1 MKRTIYILLLI
12 LIIPT
17 IAVGADI
24 EGFILEEQLDM
35 FDTHE
40 LESFIEDVLKDN
52 EAIKGFNFKD
62 MIKQIIKG
70 ERIFNKDALQDFIVE
85 TFFSEIKVSLD
96 IMVIA
101 IILARKPRLT
111 FFSEIKVQGTF
122 EKSSVSQ
129 IANYVTYMVLAIL
142 ILGSFYQLMN
152 VVKFTIVNMV
162 RFMEII
168 MPILL
173 TFLVIAGGP
182 NTKVLFHPMIIGA
195 VNLIGALVQ
204 NIIIPLIYFS
214 FIVSILANL
223 SQRVELKKISELG
236 RQAIT
241 FIITAAFTIF
251 IGIITI
257 YGLSTKMDGITIRTA
272 KFAID
277 NFVPIV
283 GGFLSDAVETVIGS
297 SAILKNGIGI
307 IGLVILIII
316 TVLPVIKISALLFIY
331 KVIGAVIEPIVSSNI
346 SNFFTD
352 ISKTLLLILISL
364 VSVSIMFFITITI
377 IVDIGNS
384 LIMLR

>member
-1 MKRTIYILLLI
+1 MKRTIYILLFI
-12 LIIPT
+12 LIIPN
-17 IAVGADI
+17 IVIGVDI
-24 EGFILEEQLDM
+24 EGFILDEQLNL
-35 FDTHE
+35 FDTAK
-40 LESFIEDVLKDN
+40 LENFIEDVLEDKEALRDFSFRNIIGKIIRGEKIFEKDK
-52 EAIKGFNFKD
+52 IKD
-62 MIKQIIKG
+62 
-70 ERIFNKDALQDFIVE
+70 LIVD
-85 TFFSEIKVSLD
+85 TFFSEIKINLSFLSK
-96 IMVIA
+96 ILAITFISA
-101 IILARKPRLT
+101 IITNL
-111 FFSEIKVQGTF
+111 QGTF
-122 EKSSVSQ
+122 ENSSVSQ

-142 ILGSFYQLMN
+142 IIGSFYQLME
-152 VVKFTIVNMV
+152 VVKVTVGHMV
-162 RFMEII
+162 SFMEII

-195 VNLIGALVQ
+195 VNVIGFLVV

-223 SQRVELKKISELG
+223 SDRAELRKISELG
-236 RQAIT
+236 RQIIT

-257 YGLSTKMDGITIRTA
+257 YGLSTKMDGISIRTA
-272 KFAID
+272 KFAVD

-307 IGLVILIII
+307 IGLIILIVI
-316 TVLPVIKISALLFIY
+316 TILPVIKISILLLIY

-352 ISKTLLLILISL
+352 ISKTILLILISV

-377 IVDIGNS
+377 VVDTGNS
-384 LIMLR
+384 LLMMR

>member
-1 MKRTIYILLLI
+1 MKRTIYILLFI
-12 LIIPT
+12 LMLPNIVIG
-17 IAVGADI
+17 VDI
-24 EGFILEEQLDM
+24 EGFILDEQLNL
-35 FDTHE
+35 FDTAK
-40 LESFIEDVLKDN
+40 LENFIEDVLEDKEALRDFSFRNIIGKIIRGEKIFEKDK
-52 EAIKGFNFKD
+52 IKD
-62 MIKQIIKG
+62 
-70 ERIFNKDALQDFIVE
+70 LIVD
-85 TFFSEIKVSLD
+85 TFFSEIKINLSFLSK
-96 IMVIA
+96 ILAITFISA
-101 IILARKPRLT
+101 IITNL
-111 FFSEIKVQGTF
+111 QGTF
-122 EKSSVSQ
+122 ENSSVSK

-142 ILGSFYQLMN
+142 IIGSFYQLME
-152 VVKFTIVNMV
+152 VVKVTVGHMV
-162 RFMEII
+162 SFMEII

-195 VNLIGALVQ
+195 VNVIGFLVV

-223 SQRVELKKISELG
+223 SDRAELRKISELG
-236 RQAIT
+236 RQIIT

-257 YGLSTKMDGITIRTA
+257 YGLSTKMDGISIRTA
-272 KFAID
+272 KFAVD

-307 IGLVILIII
+307 IGLIILIVI
-316 TVLPVIKISALLFIY
+316 TILPVIKISILLLIY

-352 ISKTLLLILISL
+352 ISKTILLILISV

-377 IVDIGNS
+377 VVDTGNS
-384 LIMLR
+384 LLMMR

>member
-1 MKRTIYILLLI
+1 MKRTIYILLFVLM
-12 LIIPT
+12 IPNLV
-17 IAVGADI
+17 IGVDI
-24 EGFILEEQLDM
+24 EGFVLNEQLDL
-35 FDTHE
+35 FDTGK
-40 LESFIEDVLKDN
+40 LESFIEEVLEDNHALRDFSFRNIIAKIIRGEKIFEKDKLKD
-52 EAIKGFNFKD
+52 
-62 MIKQIIKG
+62 
-70 ERIFNKDALQDFIVE
+70 LIVD
-85 TFFSEIKVSLD
+85 TFFSEIRLNLNFLAK
-96 IMVIA
+96 
-101 IILARKPRLT
+101 ILAIAFISGIITNL
-111 FFSEIKVQGTF
+111 QGTF
-122 EKSSVSQ
+122 ENSSVSQ

-142 ILGSFYQLMN
+142 IIASFYQLME
-152 VVKFTIVNMV
+152 VVKVTINHMV

-182 NTKVLFHPMIIGA
+182 NTKILFHPMIIGA
-195 VNLIGALVQ
+195 VNVIGVLVV

-223 SQRVELKKISELG
+223 SDRAELKKISELG
-236 RQAIT
+236 RQIIT

-257 YGLSTKMDGITIRTA
+257 YGLSTKMDGISIRTA
-272 KFAID
+272 KFAVD

-307 IGLVILIII
+307 IGLIILVII
-316 TVLPVIKISALLFIY
+316 TILPLIKISILLLIY

-377 IVDIGNS
+377 VVDTGNS
-384 LIMLR
+384 LLMMR

>member
-1 MKRTIYILLLI
+1 MKRTIYILLFI
-12 LIIPT
+12 LIIPN
-17 IAVGADI
+17 IVIGVDI
-24 EGFILEEQLDM
+24 EGFILDEQLNL
-35 FDTHE
+35 FDTAK
-40 LESFIEDVLKDN
+40 LENFIEDVLEDKEALRDFSFRNIIGKIIRGEKIFEKDK
-52 EAIKGFNFKD
+52 IKD
-62 MIKQIIKG
+62 
-70 ERIFNKDALQDFIVE
+70 LIVD
-85 TFFSEIKVSLD
+85 TFFSEIRINLSFLSKILAITFIS
-96 IMVIA
+96 A
-101 IILARKPRLT
+101 IITNL
-111 FFSEIKVQGTF
+111 QGTF
-122 EKSSVSQ
+122 ENSSVSQ

-142 ILGSFYQLMN
+142 IIGSFYQLME
-152 VVKFTIVNMV
+152 VVKVTVGHMV
-162 RFMEII
+162 SFMEII

-195 VNLIGALVQ
+195 VNVIGFLVV

-214 FIVSILANL
+214 FIVSILANF
-223 SQRVELKKISELG
+223 SDRAELRKISELG
-236 RQAIT
+236 RQIIT

-257 YGLSTKMDGITIRTA
+257 YGLSTKMDGISIRTA
-272 KFAID
+272 KFAVD

-307 IGLVILIII
+307 IGLIILIVI
-316 TVLPVIKISALLFIY
+316 TILPVIKISILLLIY

-352 ISKTLLLILISL
+352 ISKTILLILISV

-377 IVDIGNS
+377 VVDTGNS
-384 LIMLR
+384 LLMMR

>member
-17 IAVGADI
+17 IVVGADI
-24 EGFILEEQLDM
+24 EGFIIEEQLDM
-35 FDTHE
+35 FDTQE
-40 LESFIEDVLKDN
+40 LESFIEDVLKEN

-62 MIKQIIKG
+62 IIKQTIKG
-70 ERIFNKDALQDFIVE
+70 ERIFNKDALQNFIVE
-85 TFFSEIKVSLD
+85 TFFSEIKVSLGFLAK
-96 IMVIA
+96 IIA
-101 IILARKPRLT
+101 ITMISALITNL
-111 FFSEIKVQGTF
+111 QGTF
-122 EKSSVSQ
+122 ENSSVSQ

-142 ILGSFYQLMN
+142 ILGSFYQLME
-152 VVKFTIVNMV
+152 VVKVTIVNMV

-182 NTKVLFHPMIIGA
+182 NTKVLFHPMIIGS
-195 VNLIGALVQ
+195 VNLIGVLVQ

-223 SQRVELKKISELG
+223 SQRAELKKISELG
-236 RQAIT
+236 RQVIT

-316 TVLPVIKISALLFIY
+316 TVLPVIKISVLLFIY
-331 KVIGAVIEPIVSSNI
+331 KVISAVIEPIVSSNI

-377 IVDIGNS
+377 IVDTGNS